1 MRVSKSAVNYCNLDR
16 GLLGLVEKV
25 NNTKAVISVNGWH
38 ELAIKFIATDVTLIH

>member
-25 NNTKAVISVNGWH
+25 NNNQSADFGEW
-38 ELAIKFIATDVTLIH
+38 LA